1 VDELGD
7 TAERILQFI
16 QQNPGCHLRKIKVM
30 MHISLGTAQYHL
42 DRLEKM
48 GRIASTRLGLYRH
61 YFPVGIFHENEKEIL
76 KVLGQETTREILMLI
91 IERQAPTQTDI
102 ASSVGISSA
111 SVNWHIRHL
120 IKFKLIE
127 EVKEGKYKRYQLH
140 DRESLSRYIT
150 MLMRNYYPN
159 IWDKW
164 SNRLAEIFLSL
175 SRGDTQLK

>member
-1 VDELGD
+1 VDELGE
-7 TAERILQFI
+7 TAERILRFI

-30 MHISLGTAQYHL
+30 THISLGTAQYHL

-48 GRIASTRLGLYRH
+48 GRITSSRLGLYKY
-61 YFPVGIFHENEKEIL
+61 YFPVGIFQENEKEIL
-76 KVLGQETTREILMLI
+76 QVLGQETTRDILMQI

-102 ASSVGISSA
+102 VSNVGISAA

-120 IKFKLIE
+120 IRFKLIE
-127 EVKEGKYKRYQLH
+127 EVKVGKYKRYHLRN
-140 DRESLSRYIT
+140 REASSRYIT
-150 MLMRNYYPN
+150 MLMRNYYPS

-175 SRGDTQLK
+175 SQRDTK

>member
-1 VDELGD
+1 MDELGE
-7 TAERILQFI
+7 TAERMLQFI

-48 GRIASTRLGLYRH
+48 GRITSTRLGLYRH
-61 YFPVGIFHENEKEIL
+61 YFPIGIFRQNEKEIL
-76 KVLGQETTREILMLI
+76 QVLGQETAREILMLI

-102 ASSVGISSA
+102 VSNVGISAA
-111 SVNWHIRHL
+111 SVNWHIGHL

-127 EVKEGKYKRYQLH
+127 EVREGRYKKYQLR
-140 DRESLSRYIT
+140 DREVSSRYLT
-150 MLMRNYYPN
+150 SLMRNYYPN

-175 SRGDTQLK
+175 SKEDTELK